1 MCMGGGGSPKVE
13 TPKPPPLP
21 PPLPP
26 PPAPAPAPPPPQK
39 LQEPDAKPDIRI
51 GAAKTTAGGQRNRNT
66 QRSSAGPSSLS
77 IGDSQGL
84 KL

>member
-1 MCMGGGGSPKVE
+1 MCLGGSKPPSP
-13 TPKPPPLP
+13 PKPPPLP

-26 PPAPAPAPPPPQK
+26 PPPPRPAEAAPKK
-39 LQEPDAKPDIRI
+39 LLAPDAKPDIRI
-51 GAAKTTAGGQRNRNT
+51 GAAKQSAGGQRNRNT